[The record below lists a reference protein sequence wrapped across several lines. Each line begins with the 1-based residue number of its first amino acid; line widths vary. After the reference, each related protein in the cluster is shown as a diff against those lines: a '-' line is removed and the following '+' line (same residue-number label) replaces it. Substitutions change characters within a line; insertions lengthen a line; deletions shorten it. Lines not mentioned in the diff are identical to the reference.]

1 MRSCDWLQG
10 DRGGLNFEA
19 KTSQKPF
26 EKRGGGK
33 QGSGR
38 SPGGFRGAVKESQGC
53 YGVLGGVEGV
63 KRCIFCSQDLSH
75 FNKIS
80 FLSQKNEKYRFGTIK
95 NEILVVLRIKNPY
108 FDLFCT
114 VGEGFGWYFETDV
127 SPKKWTTLG
136 MLFCPRHDSLR
147 VLRRGSPWSQ
157 MLWNRSPI
165 CPIGVGTNNSASQSI

>member
-1 MRSCDWLQG
+1 MRSGGWFQG

-26 EKRGGGK
+26 EKRGGVYLGVWK
-33 QGSGR
+33 VPRWVQR
-38 SPGGFRGAVKESQGC
+38 YWERVL
-53 YGVLGGVEGV
+53 GVLGGVKGV
-63 KRCIFCSQDLSH
+63 KRYIFYSLDLSH
-75 FNKIS
+75 SNKIS
-80 FLSQKNEKYRFGTIK
+80 FLSQNDEKSRVGTIK
-95 NEILVVLRIKNPY
+95 NEILVVLRIKNPC

-127 SPKKWTTLG
+127 SLKRWTTFG

-157 MLWNRSPI
+157 MLGNRSPI
-165 CPIGVGTNNSASQSI
+165 CPIGVETNNSASQSI

>member
-1 MRSCDWLQG
+1 MRIGGWLQG

-19 KTSQKPF
+19 KTSQKLF
-26 EKRGGGK
+26 EKRGGGN

-38 SPGGFRGAVKESQGC
+38 STSGFRGAVKESQGC
-53 YGVLGGVEGV
+53 YGVLGGVKGV
-63 KRCIFCSQDLSH
+63 KRCIFCLQDLSH
-75 FNKIS
+75 SNKIS
-80 FLSQKNEKYRFGTIK
+80 FLSQNSEKQRFGTIK
-95 NEILVVLRIKNPY
+95 NGILVVLGIKNPC

-114 VGEGFGWYFETDV
+114 VGEGFGWYFETEV
-127 SPKKWTTLG
+127 SLTKWTTFG

-165 CPIGVGTNNSASQSI
+165 CPMGVGTNNSASQSI